1 MISGVENVGG
11 DMFGSV
17 LKADAAFLKV
27 TMVQKNTIDY
37 L

>member
-11 DMFGSV
+11 DMFESV
-17 LKADAAFLKV
+17 PKAYAAFLKV
-27 TMVQKNTIDY
+27 TMVQNNTIDY